1 GHGRLPLARIGRPGG
16 HGRQARIIQR
26 TRGHISRAS
35 LRGLRATK
43 RRETMGLLLAVLL
56 LIVVLA
62 VLGFAVVKFLL
73 WIAIVAF
80 LLWLIGFFVRGAEG
94 ARWYRW
100 YARQAWAPPLNRLD
114 EPERLHGQEHVQA

>member
-1 GHGRLPLARIGRPGG
+1 
-16 HGRQARIIQR
+16 
-26 TRGHISRAS
+26 
-35 LRGLRATK
+35 
-43 RRETMGLLLAVLL
+43 MGLLLAVLL

-94 ARWYRW
+94 ARWYR
-100 YARQAWAPPLNRLD
+100 R
-114 EPERLHGQEHVQA
+114 